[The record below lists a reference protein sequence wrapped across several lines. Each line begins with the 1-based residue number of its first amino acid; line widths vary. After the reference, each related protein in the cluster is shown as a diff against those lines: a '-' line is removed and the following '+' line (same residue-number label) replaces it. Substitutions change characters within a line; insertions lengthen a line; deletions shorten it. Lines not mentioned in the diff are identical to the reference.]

1 MIQTLFFKEQLER
14 FDKQL
19 DMDLDMVFE
28 TPLVVVKWKQ
38 IFLFFLPF
46 LIVKTKANSE
56 R

>member
-28 TPLVVVKWKQ
+28 TPLVAKWKQ
-38 IFLFFLPF
+38 IFHFFYRF
-46 LIVKTKANSE
+46 
-56 R
+56 